1 MRGINPHFC
10 LATSLTVSPTAIC
23 TVLSVV
29 PSFSAAGGAPEKR
42 AGHCSESVCARN
54 FLKCP
59 EITPDDKTQQQK
71 TKFLMCKKKKK
82 KEKNSWVTL

>member
-1 MRGINPHFC
+1 M
-10 LATSLTVSPTAIC
+10 TVSLAAIC

-29 PSFSAAGGAPEKR
+29 PSFSAAGGAPERR

-71 TKFLMCKKKKK
+71 TKRERYTLVLLFKKT
-82 KEKNSWVTL
+82 NVISFG